1 MSAAASVWWRWW
13 SAKSLQSCGQ
23 IVVALSWG
31 DSPQLH
37 SEGCCVVIR
46 FSQFALAVMVSDL
59 CKNVQ
64 CVLMIAVPEDRP
76 QCWGLQMQSS
86 GGGGSCVVCQ
96 LRGGQRRG
104 GGQQNSAKSIVM
116 HLQLF
121 SRVSSILKSIPT
133 SAVLPQ
139 YLRIFTKC

>member
-1 MSAAASVWWRWW
+1 MVAVVVSKKFTKLRADCGGAVLRRLAAAAFR
-13 SAKSLQSCGQ
+13 
-23 IVVALSWG
+23 
-31 DSPQLH
+31 
-37 SEGCCVVIR
+37 R
-46 FSQFALAVMVSDL
+46 
-59 CKNVQ
+59 
-64 CVLMIAVPEDRP
+64 
-76 QCWGLQMQSS
+76 GLSS
-86 GGGGSCVVCQ
+86 GFLSFHWRSWAAFYVKMGMCINYYCSRGSPTVLRVADAELWSCVVCQ